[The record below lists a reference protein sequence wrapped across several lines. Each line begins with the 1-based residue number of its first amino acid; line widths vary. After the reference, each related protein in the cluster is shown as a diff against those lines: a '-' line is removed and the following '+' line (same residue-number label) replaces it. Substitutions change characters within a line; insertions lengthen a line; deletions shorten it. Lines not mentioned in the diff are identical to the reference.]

1 MRVMMA
7 IGCLLG
13 GALAAAGCEG
23 GRATPT
29 SPSSTDAGSGLEATA
44 SGPPGSAR
52 HGVLLLTTY
61 MGELIDHATRRGDT
75 EKAERARRVRM
86 RLMKDYPARS

>member
-1 MRVMMA
+1 MLSIRD
-7 IGCLLG
+7 CLDYCG
-13 GALAAAGCEG
+13 ISDDEVALIAEHRGISGAAAAQMAC
-23 GRATPT
+23 
-29 SPSSTDAGSGLEATA
+29 GLVQT
-44 SGPPGSAR
+44 R
-52 HGVLLLTTY
+52 DGVLLLTTY